1 MKFIFF
7 LVYLTPLFISCSTDA
22 FSDDIQKG
30 FDMSGQ
36 EKAADPSPLIQS
48 APWFSPPRTNMVVSV
63 NKRVIRPLSVPVTIT
78 FVVTNY
84 QRVLSVM
91 ISMDKSDLALKKR
104 LKDVVVY

>member
-1 MKFIFF
+1 
-7 LVYLTPLFISCSTDA
+7 
-22 FSDDIQKG
+22 
-30 FDMSGQ
+30 
-36 EKAADPSPLIQS
+36 
-48 APWFSPPRTNMVVSV
+48 MVVSV

-84 QRVLSVM
+84 QRVLSVT